1 MPLLKR
7 LTRLW
12 LLIVC
17 LLVASVLVWQATRW
31 VYSDALDKLVTTSS
45 ARLTLYDGTLREALS
60 RYAFLP
66 YVLAQNPEV
75 QLLLETKNGS
85 NVVDSYLEKLNR
97 EAGSEAFFVMDNA
110 GDTLSASNWRDELT
124 YVGQNYRFRPYFIDT
139 QEGRTGRF
147 FAIGA
152 TTGRPGYFF
161 SHPVMKSGRNVGAAV
176 VKVDL
181 TPLQDDWHN
190 GGETVLV
197 SDSNGVVFLSS
208 SADWNYRTLTPL
220 SSEQLERIRAGK
232 QYGHQSLSQIPVT
245 TLEVL
250 AEDQHVIKLN
260 KVRYLMLSRSLPG
273 LNWNMHHLVSLAP
286 VMKQARLVAVNGTI
300 LALLILALV
309 LYGRERKLKEI
320 SRRRVR
326 EAEAFREMNIRL
338 QEEIVEH
345 NRTERVLRETQDE
358 LIQAGK
364 LAALGHMAAG
374 IVHELNQ
381 PIAAIKTYVA
391 SCRLL
396 AERGNGEKLN
406 EALGAIKGTTEH
418 MASITAQL
426 KSFAHKAPQSL
437 EPIVVQ
443 ESLKEVLTMTTA
455 LLRDDSV
462 ELETEIC
469 NRPMVV
475 SCHRGWI
482 KQVLLNLIRNAVDAM
497 QQAKQ
502 RQLKVRIADKV
513 TEVEITVVDNGAGIA
528 EHIAKELFTPFVTTK
543 DVGDGLGLGLSICNR
558 IVADLGGT
566 IRAENRQS
574 GGAQFVVC
582 LPLVK
587 RSEEEH
593 HG

>member
-17 LLVASVLVWQATRW
+17 LFVASLLVWQATRW
-31 VYSDALDKLVTTSS
+31 VYSDALNKLITTSS

-66 YVLAQNPEV
+66 YVLAQDIDV
-75 QLLLETKNGS
+75 QQLLETKSGS
-85 NVVDSYLEKLNR
+85 DVVDRYLEKLNR
-97 EAGSEAFFVMDNA
+97 EAGSEAFFVMDSA
-110 GDTLSASNWRDELT
+110 GDTLSSSNWRDELT
-124 YVGQNYRFRPYFIDT
+124 YVGQNYLFRPYFIDT
-139 QEGRTGRF
+139 QAGRTGRF

-161 SHPVMKSGRNVGAAV
+161 SHPVMTSGRNVGAAV

-220 SSEQLERIRAGK
+220 SPEQLDRIRAGK
-232 QYGHQSLSQIPVT
+232 QYGHQSLSQMPVT

-250 AEDQHVIKLN
+250 TEDLHIIKLN

-273 LNWNMHHLVSLAP
+273 LDWNMHHLVSLVP

-309 LYGRERKLKEI
+309 LYGRERRLKEI

-396 AERGNGEKLN
+396 AERGHGEKLN

-462 ELETEIC
+462 ELTTEIC
-469 NRPMVV
+469 HQPMVV

-497 QQAKQ
+497 HQSKQ
-502 RQLKVRIADKV
+502 RQLKIKVVDKHS
-513 TEVEITVVDNGAGIA
+513 EVEITVADSGTGIA

-558 IVADLGGT
+558 IIADLGGT
-566 IRAENRQS
+566 IRAENRQL

-582 LPLVK
+582 LPLAD

>member
-1 MPLLKR
+1 MSILKQ

-17 LLVASVLVWQATRW
+17 LLIATVLVWLATRW
-31 VYSDALDKLVTTSS
+31 VYSDAVDKLVTTGN

-75 QLLLETKNGS
+75 QQLLDSKKGAE
-85 NVVDSYLEKLNR
+85 VVDLYLEKLNR
-97 EAGSEAFFVMDNA
+97 EAGSEAFYVMDTA
-110 GDTLSASNWRDELT
+110 GDTLAASNWRDELT

-139 QEGRTGRF
+139 QAGRTGRF

-161 SHPVMKSGRNVGAAV
+161 SHPVMVSGRNAGAAV

-220 SSEQLERIRAGK
+220 SQEQLTRIHAGK
-232 QYGHQSLSQIPVT
+232 QYGRQTLSQMPLKILAT
-245 TLEVL
+245 L
-250 AEDQHVIKLN
+250 AEGQRIIRLD

-273 LNWNMHHLVSLAP
+273 LNWEMHHLVSLTP
-286 VMKQARLVAVNGTI
+286 VLKQGRLVAVNGTI

-309 LYGRERKLKEI
+309 LYGRERKLKEV

-326 EAEAFREMNIRL
+326 EAEAVREMNIRL

-381 PIAAIKTYVA
+381 PIAAIRTYVA

-396 AERGNGEKLN
+396 AERGNGEKLD

-443 ESLKEVLTMTTA
+443 ESLKEVLAMTTA

-462 ELETEIC
+462 ELIADIC
-469 NRPMVV
+469 SKPMIV

-482 KQVLLNLIRNAVDAM
+482 KQILLNLIRNAVDAM
-497 QQAKQ
+497 RQAEL
-502 RQLKVRIADKV
+502 RQLEIIIADKK
-513 TEVEITVVDNGAGIA
+513 TEVEIRVADSGSGIA

-566 IRAENRQS
+566 IRAENRTPV
-574 GGAQFVVC
+574 GAQFIVC
-582 LPLVK
+582 LPLADL
-587 RSEEEH
+587 SEEEQ
-593 HG
+593 GG

>member
-1 MPLLKR
+1 MSLLKQM
-7 LTRLW
+7 TRMW
-12 LLIVC
+12 LLIAC
-17 LLVASVLVWQATRW
+17 LLIASLLVWQATRW

-66 YVLAQNPEV
+66 YVLAQDIDV
-75 QLLLETKNGS
+75 QQLLETKRGS
-85 NVVDSYLEKLNR
+85 DVVDLYLEKLNR
-97 EAGSEAFFVMDNA
+97 EAGSEAFFVMDSK
-110 GDTLSASNWRDELT
+110 GDTLSSSNWRDELT

-139 QEGRTGRF
+139 QDGRKGRF

-161 SHPVMKSGRNVGAAV
+161 SHPVISSGRNVGAAV

-208 SADWNYRTLTPL
+208 SADWNYRTLRPL
-220 SSEQLERIRAGK
+220 SSEQLDRIHAGK

-245 TLEVL
+245 ILDVL
-250 AEDQHVIKLN
+250 AEDQHIIKLN
-260 KVRYLMLSRSLPG
+260 KVRYLMLSRFLPG

-286 VMKQARLVAVNGTI
+286 VMKQAQLVAVNGTI
-300 LALLILALV
+300 LALLILALS
-309 LYGRERKLKEI
+309 LYGRERKLKEV

-345 NRTERVLRETQDE
+345 NQTERVLRETQDE

-364 LAALGHMAAG
+364 LAALGHMSAG

-396 AERGNGEKLN
+396 AERGHGEKLN

-426 KSFAHKAPQSL
+426 KSFAHKAPQRL

-443 ESLKEVLTMTTA
+443 ESLREVLTMTTA
-455 LLRDDSV
+455 LLRDGSV
-462 ELETEIC
+462 ELTTQIC
-469 NRPMVV
+469 DRPMVV

-497 QQAKQ
+497 QQPEQ
-502 RQLKVRIADKV
+502 RQLKIRIADKYS
-513 TEVEITVVDNGAGIA
+513 EVEITVADNGTGIA

-543 DVGDGLGLGLSICNR
+543 NVGDGLGLGLSICNR
-558 IVADLGGT
+558 IIADLGGT
-566 IRAENRQS
+566 IRAENKPS

-582 LPLVK
+582 LPLADQA
-587 RSEEEH
+587 REEH
-593 HG
+593 HE